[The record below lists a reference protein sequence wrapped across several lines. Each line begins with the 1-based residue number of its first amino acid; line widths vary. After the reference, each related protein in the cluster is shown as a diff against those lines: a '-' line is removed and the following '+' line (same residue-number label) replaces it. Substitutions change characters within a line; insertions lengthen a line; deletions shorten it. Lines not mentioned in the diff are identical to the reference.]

1 MDIRFADP
9 LYLFL
14 LFLLPV
20 IWYAS
25 VRLRTAGKVRR
36 WVIIGLRTLIITLLV
51 LALAQLEITRNSKD
65 LTVYF
70 LIDQSES
77 IPADV
82 RNNSAEIINDILK
95 KKRPNDEVG
104 IIVFGGNPSIETMA
118 VSKIED
124 LTGSYNSMVDT
135 SLTDVSAA
143 LRLALSAF
151 PNDTMNRVVLLSDG
165 NENKGS
171 ALETARLASNSNVAI
186 DVVPLRYVNQFDV
199 RIDKVVV
206 PQRTQKDQPFE
217 IKVFP
222 SMSSPEGEASSGP
235 RSVTGTM
242 RIFEDDKLIAE
253 EVITVDEGKNAPLV
267 LPRRLTEGGFH
278 RYRATFEAPG
288 DTRIQ
293 NNEAQGF
300 TNLIDK
306 PRVLYVEGDQN
317 LPLNYLAGALQLEDI
332 NVTLIA
338 PQEIPI
344 SIEELQSFD
353 SLILSNVHAGDMSR
367 AQMKMIERGVHD
379 LGLGLIMI
387 GGEDAFGAGGYQ
399 DSPIEAALPVSLDIK
414 QKKVLPNGA
423 LVILLHT
430 VEIPQ
435 GNAWAREISLAS
447 LDVLSAQDY
456 FGLLYYGTPQNAG
469 ATPGGNT
476 GGWGGFTEEWL
487 WKPGLQ
493 QTGDKRAMRQKIFG
507 VQPMDIQAFDPMLQM
522 AYEGLRDVKTQ
533 AKHIIVISDGDP
545 AAPNKQL
552 VQNIRDE
559 GITVS
564 AVGIAPHHPNDL
576 QNLELMSNWGSGE
589 FYHPKT
595 SSELPRIFVK
605 EASVVRR
612 SLIFEEDFSPVRDAY
627 SETMDGITALPILGG
642 YVVTSDKELATI
654 ALRTDKD
661 DPLLAHWRYGLGK
674 TVAFTSDAK
683 NKWASQWVD
692 WQGYSKFWSQVVRWS
707 MREASSSNVQVAT
720 EIRDGRGKVI
730 VDALDA
736 DGDFENFLEF
746 DTTVLGPDLEPQQV
760 RVRQVGPGRYEGDFE
775 ANEVGTYMV
784 RLNSGDAETPSTV
797 VTGAALSYSPEHET
811 NRSNEDFMN
820 KLAQESRGIVA
831 QADYNAFRPTLLNT
845 RRPTPLWEWLLFTG
859 LILVP
864 LDVFVR
870 RVYVDWADIKNSLL
884 RAVSLKP
891 KRTRE
896 QVQADEAR
904 GSLLAT
910 KSRVREK
917 AAGKEESTK
926 QRSEFRDR
934 LAKQAEANPEGDS
947 VFKAAE
953 DAANKKPVVRSSKQT
968 VGDGDG
974 SGGAKPSGSLSDLK
988 KAKER
993 AKKKM

>member
-1 MDIRFADP
+1 MDIRFATP

-20 IWYAS
+20 IWWAS
-25 VRLRTAGKVRR
+25 IRLRTAGKVRR
-36 WVIIGLRTLIITLLV
+36 WFIVGTRTLIVTLLV

-70 LIDQSES
+70 LVDQSES
-77 IPADV
+77 VPAEV
-82 RNNSAEIINDILK
+82 RNNSSAIINDILK

-104 IIVFGGNPSIETMA
+104 VIVFGGNPSIETMA
-118 VSKIED
+118 VPKIENLD
-124 LTGSYNSMVDT
+124 GSYKSIIDP

-171 ALETARLASNSNVAI
+171 ALETARLAANTNVAI
-186 DVVPLRYVNQFDV
+186 DVVPLRYVNQYDV
-199 RIDKVVV
+199 RIDKIVV

-217 IKVFP
+217 LKIFP
-222 SMSSPEGEASSGP
+222 SMSAGEGQSTGGN
-235 RSVTGTM
+235 RSVTGTL
-242 RIFEDDKLIAE
+242 RVFEDDKLIAE
-253 EVITVDEGKNAPLV
+253 ETITVDEGKNAPLV
-267 LPRRLTEGGFH
+267 LPRRLQEGGFH

-288 DTRIQ
+288 DTRVQ

-306 PRVLYVEGDQN
+306 PRVLYVEGDQEM
-317 LPLNYLAGALQLEDI
+317 PLNYLAGALKLEDI

-338 PQEIPI
+338 PQELPT
-344 SIEELQSFD
+344 SIEELQSYD
-353 SLILSNVHAGDMSR
+353 SVILSNVHAGDMSR
-367 AQMKMIERGVHD
+367 NQMKMIERGVHD
-379 LGLGLIMI
+379 LGVGFIMI
-387 GGEDAFGAGGYQ
+387 GGENSFGAGGYQ
-399 DSPIEAALPVSLDIK
+399 DSPIEDALPVSLDIK

-423 LVILLHT
+423 LVIVLHT

-435 GNAWAREISLAS
+435 GNAWAREISLAA
-447 LDVLSAQDY
+447 LDVLSAEDY
-456 FGLLYYGTPQNAG
+456 FGLLYYGQPQGGAG
-469 ATPGGNT
+469 AAGGG

-493 QTGDKRAMRQKIFG
+493 KTGDKRAMRQKIFG
-507 VQPMDIQAFDPMLQM
+507 VQPMDMPTFDPTLQL
-522 AYEGLRDVKTQ
+522 AYEGLKDIKAQ

-552 VQNIRDE
+552 VQNTRDE

-576 QNLELMSNWGSGE
+576 QNLELMTNWGSGE
-589 FYHPKT
+589 FYNPKT

-612 SLIFEEDFSPVRDAY
+612 SLIFEEVFSPVRDAF
-627 SETMDGITALPILGG
+627 SETLDGISGLPQLGG
-642 YVVTSDKELATI
+642 YVVTSDKELATV

-707 MREASSSNVQVAT
+707 MRETSSSNVQVAT

-730 VDALDA
+730 VDALDTN
-736 DGDFENFLEF
+736 GDFENFLEF
-746 DTTVLGPDLEPQQV
+746 DTTVLGPDLKPQQV

-811 NRSNEDFMN
+811 NRSNEGFMA
-820 KLAQESRGIVA
+820 KLAEESRGVVA
-831 QADYNAFRPTLLNT
+831 SADYNAFRPTLLNT

-864 LDVFVR
+864 LDVFLR
-870 RVYVDWADIKNSLL
+870 RVYVDWADVKNSLL
-884 RAVSLKP
+884 RAVALKP

-910 KSRVREK
+910 KSRVREQTANK
-917 AAGKEESTK
+917 DESNK

-934 LAKQAEANPEGDS
+934 LAKQADANPQGES
-947 VFKAAE
+947 VFSEAEKAAG
-953 DAANKKPVVRSSKQT
+953 KKPVVHREKQT
-968 VGDGDG
+968 VGDSDG
-974 SGGAKPSGSLSDLK
+974 SAGPKPSGGLSDLK